1 MDRLNYNNLLDL
13 LSSIIFSYDTPKD
26 IQKNV
31 STWSSSVST
40 YAKDNP
46 IFSVKKR
53 INDDGGEIDVNI
65 PYFGSIS
72 LDVFLFSSSAILSRV
87 YIFWRSR
94 RRQRRRRSQTKEEDD
109 EFNDDAKTERSDKP
123 QQDAYRSPPVKAT
136 VIKGYKDEGLYKTI
150 NRMQD
155 VRKSL
160 RKIVDPEV
168 TRKEKQERLKE
179 QNIIRSISG
188 QNGSFTRSSS
198 DGYLGMSSNSLQ
210 EARRILKKV
219 ESYDAKKSNGMNMN
233 S

>member
-1 MDRLNYNNLLDL
+1 MDRLTYNNLLDF
-13 LSSIIFSYDTPKD
+13 LSSIISSYDTPKD
-26 IQKNV
+26 IQKKV

-40 YAKDNP
+40 YARDNP

-94 RRQRRRRSQTKEEDD
+94 RRRQRQVSIEEDD
-109 EFNDDAKTERSDKP
+109 DDDDKIERSDKP
-123 QQDAYRSPPVKAT
+123 QRDAYKSPPVKAT
-136 VIKGYKDEGLYKTI
+136 VVRGYKDEGLYETI

-160 RKIVDPEV
+160 RKVVDPEV
-168 TRKEKQERLKE
+168 TRKEKQERLKQ
-179 QNIIRSISG
+179 QNIVRSISG
-188 QNGSFTRSSS
+188 QNSGSCTSSCS

-210 EARRILKKV
+210 EARKILKKV
-219 ESYDAKKSNGMNMN
+219 DVEPADHTMPKRAMV
-233 S
+233 

>member
-1 MDRLNYNNLLDL
+1 MDRLTYNNFLDF
-13 LSSIIFSYDTPKD
+13 LSSIISSYDTPKD
-26 IQKNV
+26 IQKKV
-31 STWSSSVST
+31 SIWSSSVSA
-40 YAKDNP
+40 YARDNP

-65 PYFGSIS
+65 PYFGSVS

-94 RRQRRRRSQTKEEDD
+94 RRRRQRQVSIEEEDD
-109 EFNDDAKTERSDKP
+109 DDDKIERFDKP
-123 QQDAYRSPPVKAT
+123 QRDAYKSPPVKAT
-136 VIKGYKDEGLYKTI
+136 VVRGYKDEGLYETI

-160 RKIVDPEV
+160 RKVVDPEV
-168 TRKEKQERLKE
+168 TRKEKQERLKQ

-188 QNGSFTRSSS
+188 QNSGSCTSSSS

-210 EARRILKKV
+210 EARKILKKV
-219 ESYDAKKSNGMNMN
+219 DVEPADHTMPKRAMV
-233 S
+233 